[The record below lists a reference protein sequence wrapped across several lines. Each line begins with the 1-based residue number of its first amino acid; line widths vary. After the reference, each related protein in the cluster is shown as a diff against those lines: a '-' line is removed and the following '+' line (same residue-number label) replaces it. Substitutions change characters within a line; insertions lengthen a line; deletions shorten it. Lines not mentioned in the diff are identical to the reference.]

1 MEKANWRLIVSSSGR
16 GAWNMALDEAI
27 LESVGS
33 GDSLPTLR
41 FYGWNPACLS
51 IGYAQSISDIDFES
65 IQQRQWDVVRRPTG
79 GKAICHFDEFTYSV
93 IAPHGEP
100 RLAGDVLHSYRN
112 VAQALLMGLHLLG
125 IPAISLPEYSTG
137 GGMRD
142 TGPICFE
149 VPSKYEITINNRK
162 IIGSAQA
169 RKKAGILQHGSLPL
183 NGDGLEI
190 VHVLRFEPGKSRK
203 DASKHLSQ
211 RATTASKELHREV
224 SWDEVAN
231 AFEISFSQA
240 LNICLINADPTHQEE
255 NRAEILVLDKYDN
268 ESWTK
273 RI

>member
-1 MEKANWRLIVSSSGR
+1 MEKANWRLIVSSPGR

-51 IGYAQSISDIDFES
+51 IGYAQSISDIDLEA
-65 IQQRQWDVVRRPTG
+65 IQQRHWDVVRRPTG
-79 GKAICHFDEFTYSV
+79 GKAIFHFDEFTYSV

-100 RLAGDVLHSYRN
+100 RLSGDVLHSYRDI
-112 VAQALLMGLHLLG
+112 AQALLMGLHLLG

-137 GGMRD
+137 IAMHD

-149 VPSKYEITINNRK
+149 VPSKYEITVNNKK

-183 NGDGLEI
+183 NGDGLGI
-190 VHVLRFEPGKSRK
+190 VHVLRFEPGKSREG
-203 DASKHLSQ
+203 ALEQLSK

-224 SWDEVAN
+224 SWNEAAR
-231 AFEISFSQA
+231 AFEIAFAQS
-240 LNICLINADPTHQEE
+240 LNIYLMKTGSTQQEE